1 MVSLYLNLNLISSN
15 PTCYLKGKSC
25 STPLT
30 YHLHI
35 LPPIAKVH
43 TLLLGLILSLSLSL
57 SLSLYY
63 QFKNPNRP
71 RLPTTFSFV
80 ESDPLPMLSSEHSLG
95 RSCIRSALSI
105 IQSEN
110 SGDAAHSVIA
120 CRVESRV
127 KSSHSF
133 FVNFFRFRTLWKVE

>member
-1 MVSLYLNLNLISSN
+1 MLLE
-15 PTCYLKGKSC
+15 GKKLFY
-25 STPLT
+25 STHLPLT
-30 YHLHI
+30 YPTANCKGAYSVAWLD
-35 LPPIAKVH
+35 P
-43 TLLLGLILSLSLSL
+43 LSLSLSL

>member
-1 MVSLYLNLNLISSN
+1 MVSLYLNLNLIFSN
-15 PTCYLKGKSC
+15 PTCYLKGAS
-25 STPLT
+25 
-30 YHLHI
+30 
-35 LPPIAKVH
+35 PIAKKKTSSTPVTYH
-43 TLLLGLILSLSLSL
+43 SHISYANCKRCILAWFHP
-57 SLSLYY
+57 LYY
-63 QFKNPNRP
+63 QFKNPNGP

-80 ESDPLPMLSSEHSLG
+80 ESSLPMDSSEHSLG

-110 SGDAAHSVIA
+110 SGDVAHSVMA
-120 CRVESRV
+120 CRVDSRV